1 MGCVRCCGVPVMGGG
16 GVGGWLWTRLV
27 RRVGSVGVGWVG
39 VGLWG
44 CPGGVGGCLVGV
56 VGGVVVVVAVAGSS
70 GLFEVVDDGGDER
83 GECVGGETERA
94 AGLFVEA
101 AVVFDHGVDS
111 FDGVASGVVGGP
123 VGGSVGVALVVVEL
137 FDAEGDHSVAAVLG
151 VGDGDGGL
159 VGVVGAVGPVG
170 VAGFGGGHNA
180 ARALGAD
187 EFLFSVGEVLDDYPL
202 VFVPFVVPVLEGA
215 AG

>member
-1 MGCVRCCGVPVMGGG
+1 M
-16 GVGGWLWTRLV
+16 
-27 RRVGSVGVGWVG
+27 
-39 VGLWG
+39 
-44 CPGGVGGCLVGV
+44 
-56 VGGVVVVVAVAGSS
+56 VGGVVVVVLVAGSS

-123 VGGSVGVALVVVEL
+123 VGGSVGVALLVVEL

-159 VGVVGAVGPVG
+159 VRVVGAVGPVG

-187 EFLFSVGEVLDDYPL
+187 EFLFSVGEVLDDPSIGIW
-202 VFVPFVVPVLEGA
+202 PVRCTSLGGGRRLGRRVESMWWCPGGQGGA
-215 AG
+215 AVYEEGGVVFACGDQPDAFLFVGGLVHDDLPALFA

>member
-1 MGCVRCCGVPVMGGG
+1 MRLGLMGC
-16 GVGGWLWTRLV
+16 GGWCGRCGPVPTRLV
-27 RRVGSVGVGWVG
+27 GPFSDMQKPSL
-39 VGLWG
+39 LWR
-44 CPGGVGGCLVGV
+44 CPGHRGELQ
-56 VGGVVVVVAVAGSS
+56 S

-111 FDGVASGVVGGP
+111 FDGVASGVVGCP

>member
-1 MGCVRCCGVPVMGGG
+1 MVVP
-16 GVGGWLWTRLV
+16 
-27 RRVGSVGVGWVG
+27 
-39 VGLWG
+39 
-44 CPGGVGGCLVGV
+44 
-56 VGGVVVVVAVAGSS
+56 VAGSS
-70 GLFEVVDDGGDER
+70 GLFEVVDDGGHER

-94 AGLFVEA
+94 AGCFVEA

-137 FDAEGDHSVAAVLG
+137 SDAEGDHAVAAVFG

-159 VGVVGAVGPVG
+159 VGVGGAVGPVG
-170 VAGFGGGHNA
+170 VAGFGGGLNP

-187 EFLFSVGEVLDDYPL
+187 EFLGSILEVLDDDPFEL
-202 VFVPFVVPVLEGA
+202 FPFVVPVLEGG